1 MSIDGIKSRSE
12 KRKSLDGFTVV
23 SRAPLNKSVTRATV
37 SQKAQSTTKKPVKSA
52 ETKKP
57 ISRNVAP
64 KQTKEPVAKKAS
76 EEFLAPVESFDFD
89 ISSDEI
95 SENELKTTSKKPKK
109 EKKKKHVVRRILIVF
124 FVILLLSCIAV
135 LVWGN
140 DIIAK
145 ITGGQSGILDV
156 ISFTQ
161 ENYVDLKTGQDGRSN
176 VLVFGTS
183 GYDMEG
189 TNGDYTH
196 DGAQLTDT
204 IMVVSLDQKTGDVAM
219 INLPRDL
226 KVAKY
231 CTGTGKVNEVYWCNN
246 IDGDDEESGAKA
258 LVEEVEDILD
268 IEIQYYAHVNWETLI
283 SVVDALGSIEVTLDE
298 DIFAACDTGVYMNL
312 YAGVPQVLNGKEAL
326 CVARTRYNTQNGDF
340 SRNASQQKIL
350 IALKDRVLEKGVDIF
365 EAINIVNSLGDNVR
379 TNISLD
385 EMKAGMHLL
394 ETFDVTNMRQVPLLD
409 PEKGI
414 NYIAYA
420 MENNISYVI
429 PYAGSGNYLA
439 IQRYVKQMLSSDPV
453 VREGSTIEILNGTE
467 ESGIAL
473 REQKILETNGFVVEL
488 IGDAPEGEYE
498 DFAIYILNEEM
509 TGTKAKLEEYYNT
522 KIKSADE
529 IPGDITSGCDFLI
542 IIGAVKN
549 FEE

>member
-12 KRKSLDGFTVV
+12 KQKSLDGFSVV
-23 SRAPLNKSVTRATV
+23 SRTPLDKSVAKATASQRAQAVAKRPVKSVEAKKTI
-37 SQKAQSTTKKPVKSA
+37 SNHTTPKQTNKTTTKKV
-52 ETKKP
+52 
-57 ISRNVAP
+57 
-64 KQTKEPVAKKAS
+64 S
-76 EEFLAPVESFDFD
+76 EEFLAPVETFDFD

-95 SENELKTTSKKPKK
+95 SENELKIASKKSKKPKK
-109 EKKKKHVVRRILIVF
+109 KKHVFRRVLIIF
-124 FVILLLSCIAV
+124 FALLLIFGVAI

-161 ENYVDLKTGQDGRSN
+161 ENYVDLKTGKDGRSN

-189 TNGDYTH
+189 TNGDYAH

-204 IMVVSLDQKTGDVAM
+204 IMVISLDQKTGDVAM

-231 CTGTGKVNEVYWCNN
+231 CTGTGKINEVYWCHN
-246 IDGDDEESGAKA
+246 IDGNDEEAGAKA
-258 LVEEVEDILD
+258 LVEEVESILD
-268 IEIQYYAHVNWETLI
+268 IEIQYYAHVNWETLV

-298 DIFAACDTGVYMNL
+298 DIYAACDTGVYMNL

-350 IALKDRVLEKGVDIF
+350 IALKDRVLEKGLGIV
-365 EAINIVNSLGDNVR
+365 EGLNIVNSLGDNVR
-379 TNISLD
+379 TNISLE

-394 ETFDVTNMRQVPLLD
+394 KTFDMTNMRQIPLLD
-409 PEKGI
+409 PDKDI

-420 MENNISYVI
+420 MENNISYVV

-439 IQRYVKQMLSSDPV
+439 IQKYVNQMLSSDPV
-453 VREGSTIEILNGTE
+453 VREGSTIEILNGTG

-473 REQKILETNGFVVEL
+473 REQKILETNGFNIEL

-509 TGTKAKLEEYYNT
+509 VGTKAKLEEYYNT
-522 KIKSADE
+522 KVKSADE

-542 IIGAVKN
+542 VIGAVKN